1 MQNSKQLELLNP
13 AQSLINEHVIF
24 MESLNKLSE
33 ALKFL
38 DQECNDLP
46 DSILQIAE
54 STYFDMNEHLNI
66 HFIKEEEIFFPLI
79 EHIFPSGRAK
89 FQFLHIDHDKLRLTF
104 EQFSN
109 LLQDIRS
116 FGADNKLIIK
126 LKDVSTEMIR
136 LFYYHIVAEDTVYLE
151 VAREKLPSDIAEL
164 AIKQMN
170 ELESRI
176 REIN

>member
-89 FQFLHIDHDKLRLTF
+89 F
-104 EQFSN
+104 N
-109 LLQDIRS
+109 
-116 FGADNKLIIK
+116 
-126 LKDVSTEMIR
+126 
-136 LFYYHIVAEDTVYLE
+136 FYT
-151 VAREKLPSDIAEL
+151 
-164 AIKQMN
+164 
-170 ELESRI
+170 
-176 REIN
+176 